1 MAETRNEL
9 ESKIAAQQ
17 DVIEYA
23 VNAAQAARRI
33 VEMYVP
39 QETKKLRDFKQLY
52 AIVESVA
59 KEDGFTGPRIAAYAH
74 HAGMLEAAEIGEEV
88 AKRGNEEWK
97 AGAHTVVEEIR
108 KKAGC
113 EEKREA

>member
-1 MAETRNEL
+1 MQTREEL

-23 VNAAQAARRI
+23 VNAAQAAKHLLDL
-33 VEMYVP
+33 YVP
-39 QETKKLRDFKQLY
+39 QEMKKEVSFRQVY
-52 AIVESVA
+52 AVVESIA
-59 KEDGFTGPRIAAYAH
+59 KQDGFTGPRIAAYAH
-74 HAGMLEAAEIGEEV
+74 RTGLLEAAEIGVEV

-97 AGAHTVVEEIR
+97 AGAETVVEEIR

-113 EEKREA
+113 